1 MMNHDSPS
9 TPASPAVLMT
19 YDAPVLRLLGALH
32 ELTAGGSAGNNEAM
46 SGGTGVNCGMNAS
59 RMC

>member
-1 MMNHDSPS
+1 MTDDPPF
-9 TPASPAVLMT
+9 TPAPPAALKT

-32 ELTAGGSAGNNEAM
+32 ELTAGGSAGSNETR